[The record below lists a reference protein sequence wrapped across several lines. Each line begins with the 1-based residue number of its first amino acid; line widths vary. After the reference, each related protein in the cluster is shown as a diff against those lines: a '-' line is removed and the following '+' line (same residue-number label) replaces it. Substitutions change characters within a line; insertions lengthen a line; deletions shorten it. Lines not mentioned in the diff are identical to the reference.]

1 MKCPKCGSKEL
12 KVIEKRDLP
21 AEGSIRRRRECLSCS
36 NRFTTYEKIE
46 VPALLSVKK
55 SGEKEPYVREKMAAG
70 FYKALEKRPFKPAE
84 VERMIDEV
92 DHQIQTLGIE
102 EVRTSKIGDLVS
114 AKLKET
120 DEVAYLRFV
129 SVYKS
134 FDDAR
139 AFQREVNQVMC
150 GKDDCSLNTNDQ
162 RPNTK

>member
-1 MKCPKCGSKEL
+1 MNCPKCGSLEL

-21 AEGSIRRRRECLSCS
+21 ADGSIRRRRECLKCG

-46 VPALLSVKK
+46 VPAMLAVKK
-55 SGEKEPYVREKMAAG
+55 SGEKETYTREKMAAG

-92 DHQIQTLGIE
+92 DHQIQTLGQE
-102 EVRTSKIGDLVS
+102 EVKTSKIGDLVS
-114 AKLKET
+114 AKLKST

-134 FDDAR
+134 FDDAE
-139 AFQREVNQVMC
+139 AFQKEASQVMC
-150 GKDDCSLNTNDQ
+150 GKDECN
-162 RPNTK
+162 